1 MPPLVCTTV
10 VLCYPGSQNAECDA
24 DQAQLAS
31 QISSVISAN
40 MAAKGVTATVAGS
53 FNYATSGAK
62 VISQNDAPAG
72 SFVGTLTSAAA
83 FVIAAAMILA

>member
-1 MPPLVCTTV
+1 
-10 VLCYPGSQNAECDA
+10 
-24 DQAQLAS
+24 
-31 QISSVISAN
+31 

-62 VISQNDAPAG
+62 VISQNDAAG
-72 SFVGTLTSAAA
+72 SFVGTLTSVAA